1 MRHRT
6 PIAIAF
12 PITPSKYADS
22 VYIAKEMVQLILNLG
37 PIQLNI
43 WYLSKSYSRSLD
55 RRAPS
60 CAQTTSELYVFLLYG
75 DTLGVDSAKVCV
87 VEEVDKEGF
96 GGFL

>member
-12 PITPSKYADS
+12 PITPSKYADR
-22 VYIAKEMVQLILNLG
+22 VYIAKEMVQLILNIG
-37 PIQLNI
+37 
-43 WYLSKSYSRSLD
+43 YLSKSYSHSLD